1 MGPAMAYADEDRV
14 YNVRRPSRVR
24 ALTERGASLFEQQ
37 VETYAARL
45 LWKQHELVSAI
56 EESASP
62 TSLALKRAHVSEKLF
77 NYEQTSAEFINC
89 FNRYNTQV
97 SEWER
102 VSHMV
107 TLRSLQ
113 EKAHALLR
121 GTDVILRN
129 RTRRLDTIPSSSS
142 CHSRVSNPSNLA
154 LKSRSRLDAVKT
166 ELEFASCE
174 AELRKAQAELTVR
187 QSYIQM
193 LATQQD
199 ATAAEL
205 ENIRHNN
212 VDTNHDYDCNSVSSH
227 GLSDT
232 EYRGDDI
239 CDIAESLVV
248 SPPTGHPANLS
259 RLVDNSIHFGQRDT
273 SAAATGRIVNSGKQW
288 PLTHW

>member
-1 MGPAMAYADEDRV
+1 MAYTDEDRV

-45 LWKQHELVSAI
+45 LQKQHELVSVV

-62 TSLALKRAHVSEKLF
+62 ATLALMHVSEKLF

-89 FNRYNTQV
+89 LNRYNTQV

-107 TLRSLQ
+107 TLQSLQ

-121 GTDVILRN
+121 GTDIILRN

-154 LKSRSRLDAVKT
+154 LKSRLDAVKT

-193 LATQQD
+193 LAMQQD

-205 ENIRHNN
+205 ENIRHTILIQIMIMT
-212 VDTNHDYDCNSVSSH
+212 VIVFHLMACRI
-227 GLSDT
+227 LST
-232 EYRGDDI
+232 GAMI
-239 CDIAESLVV
+239 CAI
-248 SPPTGHPANLS
+248 
-259 RLVDNSIHFGQRDT
+259 
-273 SAAATGRIVNSGKQW
+273 
-288 PLTHW
+288 

>member
-1 MGPAMAYADEDRV
+1 MKRLQPAMAYADEDRV

-24 ALTERGASLFEQQ
+24 ALTEQEASLFEQQ

-45 LWKQHELVSAI
+45 LRKQHELVSAI

-62 TSLALKRAHVSEKLF
+62 ATLALKRAHVSEKLF
-77 NYEQTSAEFINC
+77 NYEQTSAEFIDC
-89 FNRYNTQV
+89 LDRHNTQV

-154 LKSRSRLDAVKT
+154 LKSRLDAVKT

-193 LATQQD
+193 LATQ
-199 ATAAEL
+199 
-205 ENIRHNN
+205 
-212 VDTNHDYDCNSVSSH
+212 
-227 GLSDT
+227 
-232 EYRGDDI
+232 
-239 CDIAESLVV
+239 
-248 SPPTGHPANLS
+248 
-259 RLVDNSIHFGQRDT
+259 
-273 SAAATGRIVNSGKQW
+273 
-288 PLTHW
+288 